1 MGTAIPN
8 MLVDNMPALGG
19 ILLGGSFS
27 KVVNSMLGEGP
38 SREGNMPTI
47 GEIPNSMPSTD
58 DGTLGKIV
66 FARCLIV
73 VTSYI

>member
-1 MGTAIPN
+1 MVQIPERYFSIGYSPMGTAIPN

-47 GEIPNSMPSTD
+47 GEIPNSMPGTD
-58 DGTLGKIV
+58 D
-66 FARCLIV
+66 
-73 VTSYI
+73 